1 MAGMHEKIVSI
12 PRTQAEL
19 EQIGREVIAYLGR
32 LCDDYDHGNTF
43 AIVLIAVVLRTLL
56 KSKGDTKSVLK
67 HLGLED
73 IPFIDTSVP
82 RASFSFWNFEDHIC
96 NHTFLTQNV
105 YGGLLHKRVKNG
117 ENGLVL
123 DFEPLLGANRLA
135 KTTSFEEWYKAVVF
149 ENAEFRLSREECI
162 NEVAD
167 KDGGAHLDKL
177 IHANYACFRQPTALQ
192 FIIDGEVA
200 RFNQNPVYVSL
211 RQIAWE
217 VLESLKEIQS

>member
-1 MAGMHEKIVSI
+1 M
-12 PRTQAEL
+12 L
-19 EQIGREVIAYLGR
+19 
-32 LCDDYDHGNTF
+32 
-43 AIVLIAVVLRTLL
+43 IVLFECEHIIAVDALIVD
-56 KSKGDTKSVLK
+56 GV
-67 HLGLED
+67 H
-73 IPFIDTSVP
+73 
-82 RASFSFWNFEDHIC
+82 
-96 NHTFLTQNV
+96 Q
-105 YGGLLHKRVKNG
+105 LLHQQDAQATDGTVFGIERGVDLVGLRRVKG
-117 ENGLVL
+117 FTLVGDD
-123 DFEPLLGANRLA
+123 DFEPLLGANQLA
-135 KTTSFEEWYKAVVF
+135 KTTSFEKWYGAVVF

-217 VLESLKEIQS
+217 VLESLKEIQ